1 MSERPP
7 TSHDVAREAGVSQ
20 SAVSRVFAEGAS
32 VSPAMRARVEA
43 AAARLGYRPSRLPAI
58 MRSGKSDIVAVVIG
72 GLYNPFHTMTLE
84 SFTLALAAAGKQTLV
99 VRVDN
104 DRDLDEALGELVSLK
119 VDGVLSALSVS
130 SALAAHELDRYRLP
144 IVTLNSSVQS
154 RWIRAVNSDN
164 AEAGRHAAQ
173 LLHAT
178 GSRHFAGILGPAD
191 TLSHSARALGFA
203 TRVQTFG
210 ESSLQVSHGGYDYE
224 WGRQE
229 GTRLLGLAERPDG
242 IFCGND
248 LIAFGL
254 VDRWAEAGLYAP
266 RDFRII
272 GYDNMPSAAWSRFAL
287 TSFDQNTDV
296 MARSAIELLLRFD
309 EDAPCTRVI
318 EPRLVRRASC

>member
-20 SAVSRVFAEGAS
+20 SAVSRVFAQGTS
-32 VSPAMRARVEA
+32 VSPAMRARVES

-84 SFTLALAAAGKQTLV
+84 SFTLALAEAGKQTLV

-130 SALAAHELDRYRLP
+130 STVAAQELDRYRLP

-154 RWIRAVNSDN
+154 RWICAVNSDN
-164 AEAGRHAAQ
+164 TEAGQQAAQ
-173 LLHAT
+173 LLYAS

-191 TLSHSARALGFA
+191 TLSHNARAFGFA
-203 TRVQTFG
+203 TGAQSFID
-210 ESSLQVSHGGYDYE
+210 SSLQISHGGYDYE

-229 GTRLLGLAERPDG
+229 GARLLDFAHRPDG

-272 GYDNMPSAAWSRFAL
+272 GFDNMPSAAWSRFAL
-287 TSFDQNTDV
+287 TSYDQNTDL

-309 EDAPCTRVI
+309 ECAPCTRVI
-318 EPRLVRRASC
+318 EPRLVRRTSC